1 MSKEIRRSYDLENG
15 KYTIIQTEPYGAIEA
30 LRYGEPWREF
40 VGDKFMYNLV
50 EELFTLFDL
59 SALTPEGRAKVKHA
73 VKKAK
78 RKRAKKAK
86 RKALKEDEARRMY
99 EPPTYQH
106 LSSGL
111 GIPTGGS
118 FGPPPA
124 SPASSAASA
133 GGQIHVSLSEMGV
146 QPMSV
151 VENAARVRL
160 LAQQARLQQGRA

>member
-1 MSKEIRRSYDLENG
+1 MSKKIRRSYDLENG

-59 SALTPEGRAKVKHA
+59 SALTPEGRAEVKRA

-78 RKRAKKAK
+78 RKRAKKAE
-86 RKALKEDEARRMY
+86 RKARNQDEARRMH
-99 EPPTYQH
+99 PSYQH
-106 LSSGL
+106 LASGL
-111 GIPTGGS
+111 GIPTDGS

-133 GGQIHVSLSEMGV
+133 VGGQIHVSLIEAGV
-146 QPMSV
+146 RPMSV
-151 VENAARVRL
+151 VENAARVRR
-160 LAQQARLQQGRA
+160 LAQAARQSHGRA